1 MIRCKLNLKKCE
13 LIHIYVFDLYCVLN
27 SIPEIINVTQFQVQK
42 ETDSN
47 NWSDSLIMDKRE
59 LATLSIS
66 NITITQNT

>member
-1 MIRCKLNLKKCE
+1 M
-13 LIHIYVFDLYCVLN
+13 FDLYCVLN

-47 NWSDSLIMDKRE
+47 NWSDSLIIDKRE

-66 NITITQNT
+66 NIAITQNT